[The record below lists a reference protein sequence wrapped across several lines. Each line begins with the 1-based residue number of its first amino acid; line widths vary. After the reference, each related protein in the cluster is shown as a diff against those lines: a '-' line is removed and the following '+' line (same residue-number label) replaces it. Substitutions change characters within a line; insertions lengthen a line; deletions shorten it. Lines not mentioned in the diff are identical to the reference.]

1 MGPLGSRGGGV
12 GGPGGLGG
20 GRVGGPGVGTP

>member
-20 GRVGGPGVGTP
+20 GMVGGPGVGIP

>member
-20 GRVGGPGVGTP
+20 GRVGGPGVGSH